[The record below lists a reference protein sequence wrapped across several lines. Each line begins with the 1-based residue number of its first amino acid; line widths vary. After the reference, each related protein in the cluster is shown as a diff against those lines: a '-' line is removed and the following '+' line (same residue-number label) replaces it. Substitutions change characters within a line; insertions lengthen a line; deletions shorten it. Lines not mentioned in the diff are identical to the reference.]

1 MSIKTICALMM
12 LVTAL
17 PAAAE
22 ESRQLVKFPDMM
34 REHMLGNMRDHLLA
48 LETIT
53 RQLANHQYEEA
64 AAVAESRLGMS
75 ATQAHGAAHMA
86 PFMPPGMATIG
97 TEMHRAAS
105 RFAIAAQNAAIDGG
119 LSEAFSALSGV
130 MQQCVA
136 CHSGYRVH

>member
-1 MSIKTICALMM
+1 MSVKTICALIM
-12 LVTAL
+12 LATAL
-17 PAAAE
+17 PAAADE
-22 ESRQLVKFPDMM
+22 NRQLVKFPDMM

-53 RQLANHQYEEA
+53 RQLANQQFEEA

-75 ATQAHGAAHMA
+75 ATQSHGAAHMA

-105 RFAIAAQNAAIDGG
+105 RFSIAAQNAAIDGG
-119 LSEAFSALSGV
+119 MSKAFAALSDV